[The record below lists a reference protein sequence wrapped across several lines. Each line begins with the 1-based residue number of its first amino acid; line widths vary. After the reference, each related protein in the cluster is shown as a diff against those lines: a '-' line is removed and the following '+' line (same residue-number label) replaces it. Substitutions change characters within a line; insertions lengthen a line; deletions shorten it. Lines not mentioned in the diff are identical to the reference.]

1 MNYQSRH
8 LLTRLDAHL
17 AAPLNRQRK
26 RAVAKLFRLAKN
38 QGLLKPEI
46 VEGWKHVTQLV
57 KEMAELEA
65 TASAKADAVA
75 LIKASAAEARAE
87 AGVA

>member
-17 AAPLNRQRK
+17 AAPLNHQRK

-46 VEGWKHVTQLV
+46 VEGWKFVAQLV

-65 TASAKADAVA
+65 AEKAKADAVA
-75 LIKASAAEARAE
+75 LIKASAASARAE
-87 AGVA
+87 AGLT